1 MSKKVFSPFT
11 VINEDTY
18 GVVPIYSINAF
29 RGKCSV
35 DPEKISE
42 YLLNYEGMRD
52 TDNPN
57 DVRYQDFPIPVHN
70 PNNPLLT
77 KILQQIV
84 GKLSKNI
91 DKPVSMRSGWTIIHH
106 KEHQTYPHTHINGSE
121 DLACV
126 YWARV
131 PEGSGRLEFYP
142 NGLPGP
148 IISVQPVAGD
158 FMIFPGGLLH
168 GVRQNTSDEL
178 RISMSLN
185 LKVQK

>member
-1 MSKKVFSPFT
+1 MSKKVYSPIS
-11 VINEDTY
+11 VINNDAY
-18 GVVPIYSINAF
+18 GVVPVFSINAF

-35 DPEKISE
+35 DPEKFSE
-42 YLLNYEGMRD
+42 YLLNYEGMRR
-52 TDNPN
+52 TDNPHN
-57 DVRYQDFPIPVHN
+57 IMYQDFPIPVNN

-77 KILQQIV
+77 KVLEQII

-91 DKPVSMRSGWTIIHH
+91 DKPVSMLGGWTIIHH